1 MDSYEQLMRGGDDG
15 AALVPGDTKSS
26 EILRRLRLPAS
37 DDDSMPSDGDKPFAP
52 EEIQMLEHWIAAGA
66 KNG

>member
-15 AALVPGDTKSS
+15 PALVPGNPGSS
-26 EILRRLRLPAS
+26 EILRRLRLPPS
-37 DDDSMPSDGDKPFAP
+37 DDDSMPSDGDKPFAT
-52 EEIQMLEHWIAAGA
+52 EEVQMLERWIAAGA